1 MEPHK
6 TVLVVDDD
14 TDSRNICSLFLQHH
28 GYRVVEALD
37 GDEGVRRARE
47 ERPALILMDVTLP
60 LLDGWEA
67 TERLKADPET
77 RSIPIVILTG
87 HALERDRTRALSV
100 GDGYLPKPC
109 TPRRIL
115 EEVQRL
121 IGMAAVSG

>member
-1 MEPHK
+1 MEPQK

-28 GYRVVEALD
+28 GYRVVEAVD
-37 GDEGVRRARE
+37 GEEGVVRARE
-47 ERPALILMDVTLP
+47 QHPALILMDVTLP
-60 LLDGWEA
+60 VLDGWAA
-67 TERLKADPET
+67 TERLKADPAT
-77 RSIPIVILTG
+77 SSIPIVILTG
-87 HALERDRTRALSV
+87 HALERDRARALSL

-121 IGMAAVSG
+121 IGMAAI

>member
-1 MEPHK
+1 MEPQK

-28 GYRVVEALD
+28 GYRVVEATD
-37 GDEGVRRARE
+37 GEEGVSRALE
-47 ERPALILMDVTLP
+47 ERPSLVLMDVTLP
-60 LLDGWEA
+60 LLDGWSA
-67 TERLKADPET
+67 TEQLKSDPRT
-77 RSIPIVILTG
+77 STIPVVILTG
-87 HALERDRTRALSV
+87 HALDRDRTRALAL

-121 IGMAAVSG
+121 IGAAAV